1 MKYLKRFF
9 EAENFDFF
17 GSLESPE
24 QITKYD
30 FKADNYNSVD
40 KSVVCGLMI
49 CSEDKDTIK
58 VLNLQERFTE
68 RAGIQYFD
76 GAKGYTFH
84 INYVVL
90 LKSQIEII
98 GEVSDKPG
106 FTYIRIPYSVYKNNP
121 GLKIQRIG
129 VRKRFKN
136 RDDRHTHLN
145 KSMIDE
151 NVKNYLS
158 VTDTE
163 VQSNKN
169 MSIYI
174 K

>member
-9 EAENFDFF
+9 EAEDFDFF

-30 FKADNYNSVD
+30 FNSENYNSVD

-58 VLNLQERFTE
+58 VLNLQERFTDKE
-68 RAGIQYFD
+68 YVQFFD
-76 GAKGYTFH
+76 GAKSYTFT
-84 INYVVL
+84 INYVTL
-90 LKSQIEII
+90 PKSQIEII
-98 GEVSDKPG
+98 SEVSDKPG
-106 FTYIRIPYSVYKNNP
+106 FTFIRIPYWLYKSNP
-121 GLKIQRIG
+121 GLKIQRLK

-136 RDDRHTHLN
+136 ADVHNHLN
-145 KSMIDE
+145 KSMVDN
-151 NVKNYLS
+151 NVERYLQ
-158 VTDTE
+158 VTDNDET
-163 VQSNKN
+163 SNKN
-169 MSIYI
+169 LLKFI

>member
-1 MKYLKRFF
+1 MRYLKRFF
-9 EAENFDFF
+9 EAEEFDFF
-17 GSLESPE
+17 KSLESPE
-24 QITKYD
+24 QIIKYD
-30 FKADNYNSVD
+30 FNTDNYNSVD
-40 KSVVCGLMI
+40 KTVVCGLWI
-49 CSEDKDTIK
+49 CNEDKETIK
-58 VLNLQERFTE
+58 VLNLQERYTE

-121 GLKIQRIG
+121 GLKIQRIS
-129 VRKRFKN
+129 VKKRFKN

-151 NVKNYLS
+151 NVKKYLS
-158 VTDTE
+158 ITDKE
-163 VQSNKN
+163 EQSNIN

>member
-1 MKYLKRFF
+1 MRYLKRFF
-9 EAENFDFF
+9 ESEDFDFF
-17 GSLESPE
+17 RSLESPD
-24 QITKYD
+24 QIIKYD
-30 FKADNYNSVD
+30 FLTDNYNSID
-40 KSVVCGLMI
+40 KTVVCGLWI
-49 CSEDKDTIK
+49 CDEDKDTIK

-68 RAGIQYFD
+68 RANIQYFD
-76 GAKGYTFH
+76 GAKGYTFD

-90 LKSQIEII
+90 TKSQIEIVS
-98 GEVSDKPG
+98 EVSDKPG
-106 FTYIRIPYSVYKNNP
+106 FTFIRIPYWLYKANP
-121 GLKIQRIG
+121 GLKIQRIK

-151 NVKNYLS
+151 NVKKYLS
-158 VTDTE
+158 ITDKE
-163 VQSNKN
+163 EQSNIN